1 MSQNVVK
8 IRNSSDEGISSQQLQ
23 QLVTPAKTGRKRHLS
38 LPNINGSNVK
48 KAKGNED
55 SDNEHMNKR
64 NLSESES
71 EKHEPKKGNEETTKQ
86 ERVTLRV
93 RRSIIPKDRLKN
105 TKSREKKV
113 NSKNED
119 GEKTK
124 SRVDNSK
131 KEKTARQPKEN
142 KSKETVKY
150 SKTEKHITAAHEQV
164 FNNNSDTSVILEAL
178 DNMKNG
184 LENKIET
191 IEKKPNEH
199 LGKLKD
205 EMNSIRDDFNLRL
218 EGLAKKVEIR
228 VLKAVENDTKE
239 KLNKLEK
246 GMKKDMDKMKRNLDK
261 TEAGVKKLSQ
271 ADLPTVQEKLG
282 DEIDKLVE
290 RVTSLQNK
298 KTTPYL
304 DDKQERIDERKR
316 KIVIR
321 NLIERENEN
330 IKDRVNNIIDYL
342 KIKNICVESA
352 ERKVNNYNSKP
363 GVVIATFF
371 TSDDKENVMQVKKN
385 LKNGSR
391 YRDVYL
397 ENDVPVHQRK
407 MKNNLRTIVNTLGR
421 EKLKL
426 RGSRI
431 IRADENTDPE
441 QNRNYLENES
451 RERTRPRYSTQEHQ
465 GPYETGRQR
474 SNGLHRDQHD
484 TTRNTSYSDQQ
495 YHPRDRQDDRDRLSQ
510 YKGDSQRRR

>member
-1 MSQNVVK
+1 
-8 IRNSSDEGISSQQLQ
+8 
-23 QLVTPAKTGRKRHLS
+23 
-38 LPNINGSNVK
+38 
-48 KAKGNED
+48 
-55 SDNEHMNKR
+55 
-64 NLSESES
+64 
-71 EKHEPKKGNEETTKQ
+71 
-86 ERVTLRV
+86 
-93 RRSIIPKDRLKN
+93 
-105 TKSREKKV
+105 
-113 NSKNED
+113 
-119 GEKTK
+119 
-124 SRVDNSK
+124 
-131 KEKTARQPKEN
+131 
-142 KSKETVKY
+142 
-150 SKTEKHITAAHEQV
+150 
-164 FNNNSDTSVILEAL
+164 
-178 DNMKNG
+178 
-184 LENKIET
+184 
-191 IEKKPNEH
+191 
-199 LGKLKD
+199 
-205 EMNSIRDDFNLRL
+205 
-218 EGLAKKVEIR
+218 
-228 VLKAVENDTKE
+228 
-239 KLNKLEK
+239 
-246 GMKKDMDKMKRNLDK
+246 MKRNLEK

-271 ADLPTVQEKLG
+271 TDLPTVQEKLG

-290 RVTSLQNK
+290 RVTSLENK

-321 NLIERENEN
+321 NLIERENVN

-342 KIKNICVESA
+342 NIKKICIESA

-371 TSDDKENVMQVKKN
+371 TSDDKEKVIKVKRN
-385 LKNGSR
+385 LKDGTR

-465 GPYETGRQR
+465 APYETGRQR

-495 YHPRDRQDDRDRLSQ
+495 YHSRDRQDDRDRRSQ
-510 YKGDSQRRR
+510 YKGDSQRHR